1 MLKVRKDNTC
11 LFWHFLPD
19 SPLYLPLIVLT
30 MSSMKSSLFEGL
42 CRTSKIYHAHVR
54 VQVGKQSTKQP
65 YFTFS
70 STINTTIPPLKK
82 KKKIILF
89 LWTVRL
95 ELLSPS
101 KNKPQ
106 NKFSPPRT
114 INKPVAKVKI
124 QHNRVIHNFFATI
137 RLIFQQVEAVWACCF
152 PLSLQE
158 TAQQHCRQKKKAGNK
173 TYLIV
178 KVGSVEGSSK
188 GNALLNMQNVLSIL

>member
-1 MLKVRKDNTC
+1 MSFLTLLTWQSFVSSINRLNYVLNEIFIIWRLMPNLKNISCTC
-11 LFWHFLPD
+11 QSSSGQAVYQTTLF
-19 SPLYLPLIVLT
+19 
-30 MSSMKSSLFEGL
+30 
-42 CRTSKIYHAHVR
+42 
-54 VQVGKQSTKQP
+54 
-65 YFTFS
+65 YFFQYNKHNY
-70 STINTTIPPLKK
+70 STIKK
-82 KKKIILF
+82 KKNIILF